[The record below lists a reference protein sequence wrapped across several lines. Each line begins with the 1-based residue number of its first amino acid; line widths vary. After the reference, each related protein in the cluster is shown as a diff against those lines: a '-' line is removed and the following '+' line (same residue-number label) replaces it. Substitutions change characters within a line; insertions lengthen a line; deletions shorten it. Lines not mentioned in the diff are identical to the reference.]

1 MASNK
6 GQRVKKGGTGLKYS
20 TISTESV
27 VDYYCF
33 LILIR
38 ASAYLTA
45 TPAQY
50 IVLLTLSS
58 NVTRQ
63 TKGFGY

>member
-1 MASNK
+1 MASNEE
-6 GQRVKKGGTGLKYS
+6 QRVKKGSIGLKYS

-27 VDYYCF
+27 ADYYCF

-38 ASAYLTA
+38 ASAYLNA
-45 TPAQY
+45 TSAQY

-63 TKGFGY
+63 TKGVGY